1 MSAVPALSL
10 AEITRRGLDPAF
22 KLLPAKMDTLDA
34 RVIELTIGLQ
44 ESQFRDRRQ
53 LLSVKD
59 PATGHITLQPV
70 GAAKSFWS
78 GEVGGGMVSGVLRHP
93 ATKEYAQAVYQ
104 ARHVKPNPTAI
115 WNAIENDD
123 VLAAALARLLIFTDP
138 QPLPRLGDS
147 RGAWALYA
155 ERLWKPG
162 KPKPETWPGYYREAL
177 EFVTG
182 TKAAGIT
189 DL

>member
-1 MSAVPALSL
+1 MSALPALTL

-34 RVIELTIGLQ
+34 RAIELTIALQ
-44 ESQFRDRRQ
+44 ESQLRDRRQ
-53 LLSVKD
+53 LIKVRRAGQMVTVAEG
-59 PATGHITLQPV
+59 P
-70 GAAKSFWS
+70 AKSFWQA
-78 GEVGGGMVSGVLRHP
+78 EVGGGLVSGVLRHP